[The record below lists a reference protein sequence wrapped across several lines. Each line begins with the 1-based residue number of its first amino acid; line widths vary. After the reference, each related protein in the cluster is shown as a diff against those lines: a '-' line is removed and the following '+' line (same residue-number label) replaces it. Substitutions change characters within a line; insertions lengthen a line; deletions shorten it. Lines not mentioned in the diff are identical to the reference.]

1 MTIEYLKL
9 PSSNHAFTQGVHI
22 ERTPM
27 VFAPPSTTEFNTVR
41 LPGLDKLASMQLRY
55 REKFFSDEEIQAI
68 ALAKLH
74 QIFWTSLALA
84 IAMVIVGP
92 IVPFLFVAPIVGAF
106 SFFLALNAVVR
117 RNATPTRIGL
127 TLLVPV
133 LALGLVEFLGLL
145 IVHRTLA
152 AIVFGAITFAL
163 FYRFGKSPFA
173 FYREWLY
180 THPRLKPE
188 TIADPIRIPIHPNLP
203 LLGAVL
209 AIAVIVPL
217 FSPALAIAAIL
228 VLCLVVLGKDLNPFV
243 SIPKL
248 KTVFGQYITY
258 GAVSTAAPGVWI
270 PGLTWKRRRGYLW
283 ALSASLFAMLATSLY
298 LFSPWD
304 LLRWKISGD
313 YGADVLAASY
323 DAPFSWVFPVM
334 QGLIDADPVY
344 LWVFPVALG
353 LAIVLP
359 FLVLTAVF
367 KKPLAA
373 AHDLYLKIEGGT
385 ETGVIID
392 EDGRPEWQ
400 WYVDRLRTSTHLCK
414 DQLGI
419 KVREAEHLFLGVEPN
434 AQFPVLLDK
443 EILKEHCYIVG
454 DTGSG
459 KTAVGIT
466 PLLLQLVRGHAA
478 SDGGTTPPPPMVVLD
493 LKGDYALFHTLREES
508 AKRRKE
514 LGITDPD
521 DPRHAFRF
529 FTPEKGRASHFFNP
543 FQSLDSE
550 ARTDIQL
557 CHLILDS
564 LGLNHGEGYG
574 RSYYSRKS
582 RMMLFDALTKGGSRP
597 RSIEEL
603 YARLKKFTGEH
614 DDPERLTGDFNYK
627 HDTFELLATIH
638 TLSRYEMLA
647 TTANLDNPS
656 LSIHMPEVIE
666 QGQIAY
672 FWLPA
677 ALESISVREIAKL
690 AIFST
695 LTAAI
700 DRQRERGAGEDEPK
714 QVYLVIDEF
723 QRIAGENFKV
733 ILEQARSFGISA
745 ILANQT
751 QSDLNTH
758 DIDLRPTVRGNTRIK
773 MYFSVTDP
781 DEERV
786 LSEASG
792 QELAMLE
799 SGFGPFAANGA
810 APAAA
815 QWSQSLKPRLTRNDI
830 MRVSDHPLEYILK
843 VSRGSGFTQFGG
855 MPIPVRTS
863 YPLTKDLYE
872 ERKRMPW
879 PAPSRATVV
888 PEKSPTEHEDE
899 RLREA
904 SAQSLGRLGEL
915 VGRQLEA

>member
-9 PSSNHAFTQGVHI
+9 PSSNHAFTDGVRI
-22 ERTPM
+22 ERAPM
-27 VFAPPSTTEFNTVR
+27 VYAPPSTTEFNTVR
-41 LPGLDKLASMQLRY
+41 LPSFASLKQMQLRY
-55 REKFFSDEEIQAI
+55 REKFFSDDELQSI
-68 ALAKLH
+68 ALGKLH

-84 IAMVIVGP
+84 IGMVIVGP
-92 IVPFLFVAPIVGAF
+92 IVPFLAAAAVVGAF

-117 RNATPTRIGL
+117 RNATPMKLGL

-133 LALGLVEFLGLL
+133 LALAAIEFLGFL

-152 AIVFGAITFAL
+152 AVFFGGITFAV
-163 FYRFGKSPFA
+163 FYKLGKRPFA
-173 FYREWLY
+173 FYRDWLY
-180 THPRLKPE
+180 TNPRLTPE
-188 TIADPIRIPIHPNLP
+188 SMADPIRIPIHPNLP
-203 LLGAVL
+203 LLVAVL
-209 AIAVIVPL
+209 GIAAIVPL
-217 FSPALAIAAIL
+217 FSPAIAIAAIIAM
-228 VLCLVVLGKDLNPFV
+228 CLVVLGKDLNPFV

-248 KTVFGQYITY
+248 KTVFGQYLTY
-258 GAVSTAAPGVWI
+258 GMASTLAPGVWI
-270 PGLTWKRRRGYLW
+270 PHYTYRARRAYVW
-283 ALSASLFAMLATSLY
+283 ALCASLFATLATSLF

-304 LLRWKISGD
+304 VLRWKIRGD

-323 DAPFSWVFPVM
+323 DAPFSWVFPVL

-373 AHDLYLKIEGGT
+373 AHDLYLKIEGSKSARPI
-385 ETGVIID
+385 VD
-392 EDGRPEWQ
+392 EDPRRSEWQ
-400 WYVDRLRTSTHLCK
+400 WYVDRIRTSKHVCE
-414 DQLGI
+414 DPFGI
-419 KVREAEHLFLGVEPN
+419 EVREAEHLFLGVEPN

-466 PLLLQLVRGHAA
+466 PLLLQLVRGHR
-478 SDGGTTPPPPMVVLD
+478 SKDDTTTPPPPMVVLD

-508 AKRRKE
+508 AKRRKHM
-514 LGITDPD
+514 GITDPD
-521 DPRHAFRF
+521 DARHAFRF
-529 FTPEKGRASHFFNP
+529 FTPEKGRASYFFNP
-543 FQSLDSE
+543 FQSLDTE
-550 ARTDIQL
+550 ARSEIQL

-582 RMMLFDALTKGGSRP
+582 RMMLLDALTKGPRP

-603 YARLKKFTGEH
+603 YKRLKQFTGEH
-614 DDPERLTGDFNYK
+614 DDLDRLTGDFNYK

-638 TLSRYEMLA
+638 TLSKYEMLA
-647 TTANLDNPS
+647 TTANLDNPE
-656 LSIHMPEVIE
+656 LSIHMPEVIQE
-666 QGQIAY
+666 GQIAY

-690 AIFST
+690 AIFSL

-700 DRQRERGAGEDEPK
+700 DRQREKGTGKDEPK

-758 DIDLRPTVRGNTRIK
+758 DIDLRPTVRGNTRTK
-773 MYFSVTDP
+773 MFFSVTDP
-781 DEERV
+781 EEERV

-799 SGFGPFAANGA
+799 SGFGGFSDHAAAA
-810 APAAA
+810 APA

-855 MPIPVRTS
+855 MPIPVRTT
-863 YPLTKDLYE
+863 YPLTKDLFE
-872 ERKRMPW
+872 ERKRLPW
-879 PAPSRATVV
+879 PPSMKATVV
-888 PEKSPTEHEDE
+888 PTKSPEEHDASTQEFSSRAMSGLEDFV
-899 RLREA
+899 REK
-904 SAQSLGRLGEL
+904 
-915 VGRQLEA
+915 LEA